1 MIFKEKHSTKIQD
14 MVDETFGHDV
24 VDMMEKISNIEGIS
38 DLNTLFFL
46 NKPGVGHVLAGMM
59 FSKLYCIDASSGK
72 PMIDGNLFYA
82 LPKEEQKEQILNMV
96 LTISG
101 YIESIEKIKSGF
113 ENFLDFIYEGLKR
126 NKMDD

>member
-14 MVDETFGHDV
+14 MVDETFGHEM

-46 NKPGVGHVLAGMM
+46 NKTGAGHVLAAMM
-59 FSKLYCIDASSGK
+59 FSKLCIDTSSGK
-72 PMIDGNLFYA
+72 PMLDGNLFFS
-82 LPKEEQKEQILNMV
+82 LTKEEQKEQLLNMV
-96 LTISG
+96 LTITG

-113 ENFLDFIYEGLKR
+113 ENFLDFIYEGLKK